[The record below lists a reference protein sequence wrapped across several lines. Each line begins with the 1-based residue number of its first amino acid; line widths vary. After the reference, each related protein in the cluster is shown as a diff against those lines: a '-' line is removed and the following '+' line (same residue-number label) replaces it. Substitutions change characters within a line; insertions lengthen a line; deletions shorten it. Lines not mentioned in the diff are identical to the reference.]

1 MKKLFLLLSLFTIAL
16 LTWCSQISNITTP
29 KTYNNTDQNILNFL
43 EQTIEEQESCNQ
55 KSNNEKTF
63 VSFAVLWTWKAE
75 FWDLIYYLLING
87 EWIYIDERWNLS
99 SSCGFSWIPASIEL
113 KKTNTG
119 YIMISYSVNSTK
131 DESTLKRMFSSSA
144 YNKLKQENHIY
155 NTNISPLQRAERYFW
170 ITFWTGWNFECTFC
184 DQNRYYAGNGD
195 EEKVKKWIQKSY
207 SIFTNNK
214 NEENRYLTF
223 NSNWNFEN
231 HNSRDEGT
239 GIRIFWQDNTT
250 ILVDA
255 YPSHTYDRYIIQYQT
270 WDEIHLTREI
280 LQK

>member
-16 LTWCSQISNITTP
+16 LTGCSQISNITTP

-63 VSFAVLWTWKAE
+63 VSFAVLGTGKAE
-75 FWDLIYYLLING
+75 FGDLIYYLLING
-87 EWIYIDERWNLS
+87 EGIYIDERGNLS
-99 SSCGFSWIPASIEL
+99 SSCGFSGIPASIEL

-155 NTNISPLQRAERYFW
+155 NTNISPLQRAEKYFG
-170 ITFWTGWNFECTFC
+170 ITFWTGGNFECTFC

-195 EEKVKKWIQKSY
+195 EEKVKKGIQKSY

-223 NSNWNFEN
+223 NSNGNFEN

-239 GIRIFWQDNTT
+239 GIRIFGQDNTT

-270 WDEIHLTREI
+270 GDEIHLTREI